1 MTYTE
6 AITTAIA
13 FLALVVSAVA
23 LHRAGRA
30 NKIAAEANELAQ
42 APATLAKVQLE
53 QEEARR
59 QRTGVSL
66 DLVKQQILGGNGKP
80 QISYRFR
87 LTNDGEALARG
98 AGFEILTSESPLM
111 SQDYA
116 SKLPAPLA
124 PRQTIE
130 VLAAVHLGSPSRY
143 DAVVFWTNPDGSQE
157 RHDRVVTM

>member
-1 MTYTE
+1 MSYSE
-6 AITTAIA
+6 LIATAIA

-30 NKIAAEANELAQ
+30 NKIAEEANELAQ

-59 QRTGVSL
+59 HKTSVSL
-66 DLVKQQILGGNGKP
+66 ELVKRQTLGANGRP
-80 QISYRFR
+80 LTSYRFR
-87 LTNDGEALARG
+87 LTNEGEAVSRE
-98 AGFEILTSESPLM
+98 AGFEILTAGNPLM

-116 SKLPAPLA
+116 SKLPAALA
-124 PRQTIE
+124 PRQSIE
-130 VLAAVHLGSPSRY
+130 VMAAVHMGSPSRY

-157 RHDRVVTM
+157 RQERVVTM